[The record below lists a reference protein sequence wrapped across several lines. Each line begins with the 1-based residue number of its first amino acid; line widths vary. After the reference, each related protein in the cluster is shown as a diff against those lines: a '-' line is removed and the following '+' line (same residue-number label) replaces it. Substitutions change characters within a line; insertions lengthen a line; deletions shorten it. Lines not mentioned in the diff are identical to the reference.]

1 MSPLEQC
8 LLLLD
13 DILEVCY
20 LSPPEELGQCAAN
33 AQLVNGFGGVQC
45 DLLVTWTFAEVQ
57 RGQMSGSVVPVLLW

>member
-20 LSPPEELGQCAAN
+20 LSRPEELGQCAAN

-45 DLLVTWTFAEVQ
+45 DLVTWTFAEVQ
-57 RGQMSGSVVPVLLW
+57 RGQISGSVVPVLL

>member
-1 MSPLEQC
+1 M
-8 LLLLD
+8 LLLD

-45 DLLVTWTFAEVQ
+45 DLLVSWTFAEVQ